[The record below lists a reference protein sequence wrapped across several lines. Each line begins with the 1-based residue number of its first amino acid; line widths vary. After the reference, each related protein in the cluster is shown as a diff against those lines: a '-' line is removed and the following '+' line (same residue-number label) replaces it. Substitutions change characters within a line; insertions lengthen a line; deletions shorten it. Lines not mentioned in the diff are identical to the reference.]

1 MKQTPTPSTTAV
13 AVAQPQGGTALA
25 NIIPINSME
34 DVSRLGIA
42 VAKSGWFGSIT
53 QSTGEMIAMTMLQ
66 ERISPV
72 TFKKKYHVMGDGS
85 LSVASR
91 AIVSAFKRIGGKMKL
106 HEVSKDK
113 CDITFIYDGNE
124 LRHAVTL
131 QEFIDNGVAV
141 SSKTGALKDNW
152 AKFSGD
158 MLYARCCSFAIRKVC
173 PEADDGLYTTEEVA
187 DFDAA
192 PAAPREPVKIDKA
205 EVVSRL
211 AREAQATQSA
221 PSVPSAPAQPAE
233 AVKIDKAEVV
243 SRLAKSAA
251 PAPSAPVAA
260 PAQPAEAEVVE
271 PVAIEMPKPTPK
283 ANVAATPMDEAKAN
297 LAAARAAK
305 DVPPAPDNPF
315 VSAPPITPDATTC
328 PIEGKF
334 YNVPFAD
341 MEPDILM
348 YVLMP
353 DTSQRHP
360 ELTPAHIEA
369 AKAAARAKGL
379 EV

>member
-1 MKQTPTPSTTAV
+1 MKQTAVPQATTTAV
-13 AVAQPQGGTALA
+13 AVAPQGTALA
-25 NIIPINSME
+25 NIIPINGME
-34 DVSRLGIA
+34 DISRLGVA
-42 VAKSGWFGSIT
+42 VAKSGWFGNIG

-91 AIVSAFKRIGGKMKL
+91 AIVSAFKRLGGKMKL
-106 HEVSKDK
+106 HEVGKDK
-113 CDITFIYDGNE
+113 CDITFSYDGNE
-124 LRHAVTL
+124 LRYAVTL

-141 SSKTGALKDNW
+141 SAKTGALKDNW

-173 PEADDGLYTTEEVA
+173 PEADDGLYTSEEVA
-187 DFDAA
+187 DFDDA

-211 AREAQATQSA
+211 A
-221 PSVPSAPAQPAE
+221 
-233 AVKIDKAEVV
+233 
-243 SRLAKSAA
+243 KSNT
-251 PAPSAPVAA
+251 PAPSPAPTPIAA
-260 PAQPAEAEVVE
+260 PAQPAEAEVVK
-271 PVAIEMPKPTPK
+271 PVAIEMPPPAQKEK
-283 ANVAATPMDEAKAN
+283 VAAAPSAQPQP
-297 LAAARAAK
+297 AAA
-305 DVPPAPDNPF
+305 PNPF
-315 VSAPPITPDATTC
+315 AGTAEAVVC

-334 YNVPFAD
+334 FNVPFAD

-348 YVLMP
+348 CLLMP
-353 DTSQRHP
+353 DTATRHP

>member
-1 MKQTPTPSTTAV
+1 MNKTPTPTTTAV

-72 TFKKKYHVMGDGS
+72 TFKKKYHIMSDGS

-91 AIVSAFKRIGGKMKL
+91 ARVSAFKRLGGKMKL

-113 CDITFIYDGNE
+113 CDITFIYEGNE
-124 LRHAVTL
+124 LRHSVTL

-141 SSKTGALKDNW
+141 SAKTGAIKDNW
-152 AKFSGD
+152 AKFPGD
-158 MLYARCCSFAIRKVC
+158 MLYARCCSFAIPKVC
-173 PEADDGLYTTEEVA
+173 SEADDGLYTTEEVA

-192 PAAPREPVKIDKA
+192 PAAPREPVKIDKS
-205 EVVSRL
+205 EVF
-211 AREAQATQSA
+211 
-221 PSVPSAPAQPAE
+221 
-233 AVKIDKAEVV
+233 
-243 SRLAKSAA
+243 SRLAKSET
-251 PAPSAPVAA
+251 PAPFPAPAPVAA

-271 PVAIEMPKPTPK
+271 PVAIEMPPPAQKEK
-283 ANVAATPMDEAKAN
+283 VAASPMDEAKAK

-305 DVPPAPDNPF
+305 DTPPAPDNPF
-315 VSAPPITPDATTC
+315 VSAPPIPPDAATC

-334 YNVPFAD
+334 FNVPFAD

-353 DTSQRHP
+353 DTAQRHP
-360 ELTPAHIEA
+360 ELTPAHVEA

>member
-1 MKQTPTPSTTAV
+1 MKQTSVPQAATTAM
-13 AVAQPQGGTALA
+13 AVAPQGTALA
-25 NIIPINSME
+25 NIIPINGME
-34 DVSRLGIA
+34 DISRLGVA
-42 VAKSGWFGSIT
+42 VAKSGWFGSIG

-91 AIVSAFKRIGGKMKL
+91 AIVSAFKRLGGKMKL
-106 HEVSKDK
+106 HEVGKDK
-113 CDITFIYDGNE
+113 CDITFSYDGNE
-124 LRHAVTL
+124 LRYAVTL

-173 PEADDGLYTTEEVA
+173 PEADDGLYTSEEVA
-187 DFDAA
+187 DFDDA
-192 PAAPREPVKIDKA
+192 PAAPREPVKIDK
-205 EVVSRL
+205 S
-211 AREAQATQSA
+211 
-221 PSVPSAPAQPAE
+221 
-233 AVKIDKAEVV
+233 EVV

-271 PVAIEMPKPTPK
+271 PVAIEMPPPAQKEK
-283 ANVAATPMDEAKAN
+283 VAAVAQPQP
-297 LAAARAAK
+297 AAAM
-305 DVPPAPDNPF
+305 
-315 VSAPPITPDATTC
+315 TEATVC

-334 YNVPFAD
+334 FNVPFSD
-341 MEPDILM
+341 MEPDILAF
-348 YVLMP
+348 VLMP
-353 DTSQRHP
+353 ETAQRHP
-360 ELTPAHIEA
+360 ELTPAHVEA
-369 AKAAARAKGL
+369 AKDAARAKGM

>member
-1 MKQTPTPSTTAV
+1 MKQTPAPTTTAV

-72 TFKKKYHVMGDGS
+72 TFKKKYHIMSDGS
-85 LSVASR
+85 IATAAR
-91 AIVSAFKRIGGKMKL
+91 ARVSAFIRLGGEMEI
-106 HEVSKDK
+106 HEVTDEV
-113 CDITFIYDGNE
+113 CNITFRFGKNV
-124 LRHAVTL
+124 LPCKVTL
-131 QEFIDNGVAV
+131 QEYIDKGIAV

-152 AKFSGD
+152 AKFSKD
-158 MLYARCCSFAIRKVC
+158 MLWARCCSSTIPKVC
-173 PEADDGLYTTEEVA
+173 PQVDDGLYTAEEVA

-192 PAAPREPVKIDKA
+192 PAAPREPVKIDK
-205 EVVSRL
+205 S
-211 AREAQATQSA
+211 
-221 PSVPSAPAQPAE
+221 
-233 AVKIDKAEVV
+233 EVV

-251 PAPSAPVAA
+251 PAPFAPAAA
-260 PAQPAEAEVVE
+260 PAQPDEADVVE
-271 PVAIEMPKPTPK
+271 PVAIEMPPPAQKEK
-283 ANVAATPMDEAKAN
+283 VAAATQPQ
-297 LAAARAAK
+297 
-305 DVPPAPDNPF
+305 PAVAPNPF
-315 VSAPPITPDATTC
+315 AATNESTVC

-334 YNVPFAD
+334 YNVPFTD
-341 MEPDILM
+341 MEPDILV

-353 DTSQRHP
+353 DTATRHP

>member
-1 MKQTPTPSTTAV
+1 MNKTPTPTTTAV

-25 NIIPINSME
+25 NIIPINSIE

-91 AIVSAFKRIGGKMKL
+91 AIVSAFKRLGGKMKL

-113 CDITFIYDGNE
+113 CDITFVYDGNE
-124 LRHAVTL
+124 LRHTVTL

-192 PAAPREPVKIDKA
+192 PAAPREPVKIDK
-205 EVVSRL
+205 S
-211 AREAQATQSA
+211 
-221 PSVPSAPAQPAE
+221 
-233 AVKIDKAEVV
+233 EVV

-251 PAPSAPVAA
+251 PAPSAPAAA

-271 PVAIEMPKPTPK
+271 PVAIEMPSPAQKEK
-283 ANVAATPMDEAKAN
+283 VAAATQPQP
-297 LAAARAAK
+297 AAA
-305 DVPPAPDNPF
+305 PNPF
-315 VSAPPITPDATTC
+315 AATTEATVC

-334 YNVPFAD
+334 FNVPFTD

-360 ELTPAHIEA
+360 ELTPAHVEA

>member
-1 MKQTPTPSTTAV
+1 MKQTPIPSTTAV

-34 DVSRLGIA
+34 DVARLGVA

-72 TFKKKYHVMGDGS
+72 TFKKKYHVMSDGS
-85 LSVASR
+85 IATAAR
-91 AIVSAFKRIGGKMKL
+91 ARVSAFIRLGGEMEI
-106 HEVSKDK
+106 HEVTDEV
-113 CDITFIYDGNE
+113 CDITFRFGKNV
-124 LRHAVTL
+124 LPCKVTL
-131 QEFIDNGVAV
+131 QEYIDKGIAI

-152 AKFSGD
+152 AKFSKD
-158 MLYARCCSFAIRKVC
+158 MLWARCCSSTIPKVC
-173 PEADDGLYTTEEVA
+173 PQVDDGLYTAEEVA

-211 AREAQATQSA
+211 AKSNT
-221 PSVPSAPAQPAE
+221 PASSP
-233 AVKIDKAEVV
+233 
-243 SRLAKSAA
+243 A
-251 PAPSAPVAA
+251 PAPTAT
-260 PAQPAEAEVVE
+260 QPAEAEVVE
-271 PVAIEMPKPTPK
+271 PVAIEMPPPAQKEP
-283 ANVAATPMDEAKAN
+283 VSAATQPQP
-297 LAAARAAK
+297 AAA
-305 DVPPAPDNPF
+305 PNPF
-315 VSAPPITPDATTC
+315 AGTTEAAVC

-341 MEPDILM
+341 MEPDILI

-353 DTSQRHP
+353 DTAQRHP

>member
-1 MKQTPTPSTTAV
+1 MSKTPTQPATTAA
-13 AVAQPQGGTALA
+13 AVAQPQGTALA

-34 DVSRLGIA
+34 DVARLGVA
-42 VAKSGWFGSIT
+42 VAKSGWFGTIT

-72 TFKKKYHVMGDGS
+72 TFKKKYHVMSDGS

-91 AIVSAFKRIGGKMKL
+91 AIVSAFKRLGGKMKL
-106 HEVSKDK
+106 HEVSKEK
-113 CDITFIYDGNE
+113 CDITFVYDGNE
-124 LRHAVTL
+124 LRHSVTL
-131 QEFIDNGVAV
+131 QEFVDNGVAV
-141 SSKTGALKDNW
+141 SSKTSALKDNW

-187 DFDAA
+187 DFDDA
-192 PAAPREPVKIDKA
+192 PAAPHEPVKIDKS

-211 AREAQATQSA
+211 AKDAQATQSA
-221 PSVPSAPAQPAE
+221 PSVPSAPTQPAM
-233 AVKIDKAEVV
+233 AEVI
-243 SRLAKSAA
+243 
-251 PAPSAPVAA
+251 
-260 PAQPAEAEVVE
+260 E

-283 ANVAATPMDEAKAN
+283 AKVAATPMDEAKAN

-305 DVPPAPDNPF
+305 DAPPAPDNPF
-315 VSAPPITPDATTC
+315 VSAPSIPPDAATC

-334 YNVPFAD
+334 FNVPFTD

-348 YVLMP
+348 FVLMP
-353 DTSQRHP
+353 DTAVRHP

-369 AKAAARAKGL
+369 AKAAARAKGM

>member
-1 MKQTPTPSTTAV
+1 MKQTSVPQATTAV
-13 AVAQPQGGTALA
+13 AVAPQGTALA
-25 NIIPINSME
+25 NIIPINGME
-34 DVSRLGIA
+34 DISRLGVA
-42 VAKSGWFGSIT
+42 VAKSGWFGTIG

-91 AIVSAFKRIGGKMKL
+91 AIVSAFKRLGGKMKL

-124 LRHAVTL
+124 LRYAVTL

-141 SSKTGALKDNW
+141 SAKTGALKDNW

-173 PEADDGLYTTEEVA
+173 PEADDGLYTSEEVA
-187 DFDAA
+187 DFDDA
-192 PAAPREPVKIDKA
+192 PAAPREPVKIDKS

-211 AREAQATQSA
+211 AREAQTTQATQSA
-221 PSVPSAPAQPAE
+221 PSVPSAPTQPA
-233 AVKIDKAEVV
+233 VAEVIE
-243 SRLAKSAA
+243 S
-251 PAPSAPVAA
+251 
-260 PAQPAEAEVVE
+260 
-271 PVAIEMPKPTPK
+271 VAIEMPKPTPK
-283 ANVAATPMDEAKAN
+283 AKVAATPMDEAKAN

-305 DVPPAPDNPF
+305 DASPAPDNPF
-315 VSAPPITPDATTC
+315 VSAPPIPPDAATC

-334 YNVPFAD
+334 FNVPFTD

-348 YVLMP
+348 FVLMP
-353 DTSQRHP
+353 DTAVRHP

-369 AKAAARAKGL
+369 AKAAARAKGM

>member
-91 AIVSAFKRIGGKMKL
+91 AIVSAFKRLGGKMKL

-211 AREAQATQSA
+211 AKSDAPAPSSA
-221 PSVPSAPAQPAE
+221 PAPAVAPAQPDE
-233 AVKIDKAEVV
+233 AD
-243 SRLAKSAA
+243 
-251 PAPSAPVAA
+251 
-260 PAQPAEAEVVE
+260 VVE
-271 PVAIEMPKPTPK
+271 PVAIEMPPPAQNEKV
-283 ANVAATPMDEAKAN
+283 AVAAQPQP
-297 LAAARAAK
+297 AAA
-305 DVPPAPDNPF
+305 PNPF
-315 VSAPPITPDATTC
+315 AGTNEATVC

-334 YNVPFAD
+334 YNVPFTD

-353 DTSQRHP
+353 DTATRHP